1 MTMDEALRVRE
12 FWFGKSL
19 TGSGPGHAEMASRAQ
34 ELTRRMEVWFERDP
48 LRAQA
53 RDELVRTGFA
63 ALLERAARGEL
74 AHWADSPRRCLSLI
88 ILLDQFPRQIYR
100 GTARAFAYDAQALGY
115 ALQGM
120 QSAADAALNLVERLF
135 FYMPLQHA
143 ESIDVQDESVAAC
156 QRLVN
161 ESPPELRS
169 SFEQSLVYA
178 RAHREM
184 IRRFGRFP
192 HRNVIL
198 GRSHTAAETAW
209 LREHADTFG
218 Q

>member
-1 MTMDEALRVRE
+1 MDEALRVRE
-12 FWFGKSL
+12 FWFGRSL

-34 ELTRRMEVWFERDP
+34 ELKRRMQMWFENEP

-63 ALLERAARGEL
+63 ALLDRAVRGEL

-100 GTARAFAYDAQALGY
+100 GTARAFASDAQALRY

-143 ESIDVQDESVAAC
+143 ESLDVQDESVAAS

-169 SFEQSLVYA
+169 SFEQSLAYA
-178 RAHREM
+178 REHREM
-184 IRRFGRFP
+184 IRQFGRFP

-198 GRSHTAAETAW
+198 GRAHTAAEAAW
-209 LREHADTFG
+209 LKDHPERFG